1 METMQPT
8 LKNGRNVWDRIN
20 MPEDEFNRRL
30 KKVRRE
36 MKKEGIDLLFLYGN
50 GFNEYGNYCYLSNY
64 MIRLPRGAL
73 VVVPQ
78 KGELT
83 LIFEGAS
90 RGVPS
95 VRKTTWIEE
104 IRPCGEISKECVK
117 YLEEK
122 KLTPSTLGFVGLK
135 QLMPNDQWQ
144 FLLESLPQ
152 YNIIDSNPL
161 LKEMRMIKSQRE
173 TDQIRRSSRIL
184 VHAFDFIAQAAF
196 SECNERELEAR
207 LRREARLEGAEDFRM
222 LIAKPREERWAFR
235 LPEETEI
242 FPEETVILYLAVQ
255 LERYWAEAVRT
266 FMVKEKS
273 FVSVKRENLETLY
286 GKVIEGFRPGKTAS
300 QFHDEAIVQIRKEGA
315 EYISG
320 YGLGQGIGLS
330 PREHPLI
337 FNEDKTPLKEGMCLT
352 LRLLLKEEGL
362 GAMMI
367 GNTLHLTKKGPEVL
381 TQ

>member
-78 KGELT
+78 KGERT

-104 IRPCGEISKECVK
+104 IRPCGGVSKEWVK

-161 LKEMRMIKSQRE
+161 LKEM
-173 TDQIRRSSRIL
+173 
-184 VHAFDFIAQAAF
+184 
-196 SECNERELEAR
+196 
-207 LRREARLEGAEDFRM
+207 
-222 LIAKPREERWAFR
+222 
-235 LPEETEI
+235 
-242 FPEETVILYLAVQ
+242 
-255 LERYWAEAVRT
+255 
-266 FMVKEKS
+266 
-273 FVSVKRENLETLY
+273 
-286 GKVIEGFRPGKTAS
+286 
-300 QFHDEAIVQIRKEGA
+300 
-315 EYISG
+315 
-320 YGLGQGIGLS
+320 
-330 PREHPLI
+330 
-337 FNEDKTPLKEGMCLT
+337 
-352 LRLLLKEEGL
+352 
-362 GAMMI
+362 
-367 GNTLHLTKKGPEVL
+367 
-381 TQ
+381 